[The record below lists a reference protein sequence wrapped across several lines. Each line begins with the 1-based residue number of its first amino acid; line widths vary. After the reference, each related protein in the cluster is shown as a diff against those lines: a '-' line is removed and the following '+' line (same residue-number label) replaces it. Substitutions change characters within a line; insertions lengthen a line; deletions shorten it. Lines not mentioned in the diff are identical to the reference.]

1 MQIML
6 AVKNMVRVVSM
17 CGYFLQT
24 HAVQHT
30 GEKPYQC
37 PHCPRTFASSG
48 NYHKHKKRMH
58 ASERLYN
65 LTWVVSFRRKSRHAL
80 YSTCLVPAYRNSWIA
95 ASANMNVPIN
105 IVMYFSECESFVI
118 VTETAIFVC
127 YGISGWTGFLVSW
140 VALWSD
146 SHFSCLCEW
155 KNAPFCIGKCVL
167 LQPVLYR

>member
-1 MQIML
+1 MH
-6 AVKNMVRVVSM
+6 AVKNMVRVISSM
-17 CGYFLQT
+17 YGYFLQT

-65 LTWVVSFRRKSRHAL
+65 LTWVVPFRRKSRHAL
-80 YSTCLVPAYRNSWIA
+80 YSSRLVPVYRNAWKA
-95 ASANMNVPIN
+95 ASNNMNVPIN
-105 IVMYFSECESFVI
+105 VMYFSECESFVI
-118 VTETAIFVC
+118 VTETAVFVC
-127 YGISGWTGFLVSW
+127 YDISGWTGFWYYEWLCGQIPTS
-140 VALWSD
+140 VA
-146 SHFSCLCEW
+146 LCEW
-155 KNAPFCIGKCVL
+155 KNAPYRTGKCVQ